1 VIQIN
6 HILTADD
13 PLGCPWPPSDGHA
26 MWTVVRRTRGF
37 SLWRSIRIVPAL
49 AAAAGA
55 DFHLGGKRK
64 VVMTKNEE
72 SKEVAVQDDENT
84 ELALSPEEE
93 AKALLDEAQKGAQII
108 LKYKDEHFHIRD
120 VEVPLGTRYFAHPGS
135 WERQWIRFD
144 DNKVTERI
152 RVKVSTKK
160 MLPSRNKLSDPE
172 LEDTDKDP
180 WSFQNVIPF
189 ENVETGE
196 VEVFTTSTAGG
207 RMAIE
212 ELVKEYAK
220 AILAGTARGL
230 PIIELQ
236 VGSFRT
242 GFGKDQ
248 PKPLF
253 PIVDWENPEPAAVP
267 AEPTIIPPEPKS
279 KPKKKKAKAVAVDDE
294 LAPAEAMDDE
304 IPF

>member
-1 VIQIN
+1 MSETTQ
-6 HILTADD
+6 
-13 PLGCPWPPSDGHA
+13 
-26 MWTVVRRTRGF
+26 
-37 SLWRSIRIVPAL
+37 
-49 AAAAGA
+49 
-55 DFHLGGKRK
+55 
-64 VVMTKNEE
+64 
-72 SKEVAVQDDENT
+72 VAVQDDEST

-93 AKALLDEAQKGAQII
+93 AKALLDEARKGAQTI

-120 VEVPLGTRYFAHPGS
+120 VEVPLGTRYFAHVGS

-160 MLPSRNKLSDPE
+160 MLPSRNRLSDPE

-180 WSFQNVIPF
+180 WSFQNILPL

-212 ELVKEYAK
+212 ELVKAWSK
-220 AILAGTARGL
+220 TVLAGTARGL

-242 GFGKDQ
+242 SFDKDQ
-248 PKPLF
+248 SKPSF
-253 PIVDWENPEPAAVP
+253 PIVDWENPESM
-267 AEPTIIPPEPKS
+267 ETIIPPKGVSSQGDP
-279 KPKKKKAKAVAVDDE
+279 
-294 LAPAEAMDDE
+294 DDE